1 MFHGFTGKTQTYI
14 IIYVYILIYI
24 YMRTG
29 METKDGPFTRF
40 LFLERTEVRN
50 EQYMPKSCS
59 WSSGKVR
66 SVEILHRFTHVCF
79 TFSPTRF
86 LYKYVSQGKATFST
100 IAALRRKTQ
109 GGFGAQ
115 AAPDA
120 CAHADISRFNN
131 YFLESYPACCL
142 SWMGARGYTI

>member
-1 MFHGFTGKTQTYI
+1 MSPG
-14 IIYVYILIYI
+14 
-24 YMRTG
+24 R
-29 METKDGPFTRF
+29 ETKDGPFTRF

-79 TFSPTRF
+79 FFLFTFSPTRF

-120 CAHADISRFNN
+120 CANPCRH
-131 YFLESYPACCL
+131 LQVQ
-142 SWMGARGYTI
+142 